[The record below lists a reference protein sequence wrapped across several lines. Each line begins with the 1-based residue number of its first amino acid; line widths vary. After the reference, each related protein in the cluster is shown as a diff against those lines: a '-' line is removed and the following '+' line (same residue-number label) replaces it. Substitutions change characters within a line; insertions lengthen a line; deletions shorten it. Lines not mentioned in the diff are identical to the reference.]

1 MLRVIIIVNCYYKK
15 LFFKCTQ
22 LSAVGGYLT
31 LWKKKQ
37 KKQCILTTVYK
48 FLCVL
53 LSAENRMASVNDNRL
68 KKHRHF
74 FSNKSWSQT
83 VNRVTNGHDFLYK
96 LDRRLGLFFLL
107 RGGGPIWD
115 SFY

>member
-1 MLRVIIIVNCYYKK
+1 MH
-15 LFFKCTQ
+15 T
-22 LSAVGGYLT
+22 AVSCWRLPYT
-31 LWKKKQ
+31 VEK

-48 FLCVL
+48 LLCVL

-83 VNRVTNGHDFLYK
+83 VDRVTNGHDFLYK

-107 RGGGPIWD
+107 GD
-115 SFY
+115 SFYGWA